1 MKKIFT
7 LLAVAAMA
15 VAANAQ
21 DNIYKSTGENVVA
34 ETVLVDNDA
43 LSVTTVYNADGKT
56 ISALTDGASE
66 FKTIDGI
73 EFPGYFQLRVN
84 ADPKGE
90 DLTGTEQ
97 SGSTPLVVVVKK
109 KLTLAVYNRRQK
121 GTNPSEGY
129 NPGDNKGLLCVNQ
142 AGLVKVTGTTSEP
155 TFDDPDNDAFGY
167 CVESF
172 VLEPGTYTLYRKGST
187 MQIYGF
193 SWTVEGGETP
203 EPAEGETVEII
214 GAGSGIFNKVFDSI
228 VIPFDFN
235 IDTKELTLKNFLGGT
250 TTVELKYTKNSSA
263 SGDNVPGTLYNAEA
277 VSGLGEKEQMQG
289 YYEVCPINGFT
300 GDFVCKV
307 DGVDFCKLENIKV
320 GVGFASTV
328 QINEDPT
335 THKKY
340 CEVLVMLGGDYSK
353 WDADKAEWVAS
364 GLNYVKIRKNVYFPE
379 DPSSLEVIEAA
390 DENAPVEY
398 YNLQG
403 VRINEPAAGQ
413 IVIRRQGAKVTKM
426 VVR

>member
-15 VAANAQ
+15 VVAKAQ
-21 DNIYKSTGENVVA
+21 DPVVLCHYEAPDFENAVGVA
-34 ETVLVDNDA
+34 
-43 LSVTTVYNADGKT
+43 
-56 ISALTDGASE
+56 
-66 FKTIDGI
+66 
-73 EFPGYFQLRVN
+73 
-84 ADPKGE
+84 
-90 DLTGTEQ
+90 
-97 SGSTPLVVVVKK
+97 
-109 KLTLAVYNRRQK
+109 
-121 GTNPSEGY
+121 
-129 NPGDNKGLLCVNQ
+129 
-142 AGLVKVTGTTSEP
+142 VTGTTVKDKEVKYDANAIKINCIQLANGYSADGVYN
-155 TFDDPDNDAFGY
+155 TNSINLTTDGGFKAGDVVTVQGFINNSDAAKRATVVIFTLNDDKTTNEVHKFEDFINARTVAGVP
-167 CVESF
+167 EKQS
-172 VLEPGTYTLYRKGST
+172 YTLEADAPALYLGRDGGT
-187 MQIYGF
+187 GCDVMFIEVVRGA
-193 SWTVEGGETP
+193 GGETP
-203 EPAEGETVEII
+203 EPAEGETVEIV
-214 GAGSGIFNKVFDSI
+214 GSGSGIFNKVFDSI

-235 IDTKELTLKNFLGGT
+235 LDTKELTLKDFLGGT
-250 TTVELKYTKNSSA
+250 TTVELKYNKNSSA

-277 VSGLGEKEQMQG
+277 VSGLGKMEQMQG

-307 DGVDFCKLENIKV
+307 DGADFCKLENIKV

-328 QINEDPT
+328 QINEDPA

-379 DPSSLEVIEAA
+379 DPSSLEAVEAA

-413 IVIRRQGAKVTKM
+413 IVIRRQGANVTKM

>member
-1 MKKIFT
+1 MKKFFT

-21 DNIYKSTGENVVA
+21 DNIYKSTGDNVPA

-43 LSVTTVYNADGKT
+43 LSVTTVYAADGKT

-66 FKTIDGI
+66 FKTIGGI
-73 EFPGYFQLRVN
+73 EFPGYFQLRVA
-84 ADPKGE
+84 ADPKGD
-90 DLTGTEQ
+90 DLTGTDNG
-97 SGSTPLVVVVKK
+97 GSTPLVVVVKQ

-121 GTNPSEGY
+121 GNDGY

-172 VLEPGTYTLYRKGST
+172 DLEPATYTLYRKGST

-203 EPAEGETVEII
+203 EPAGDELSVVPSGVSPNWQTNYDAIKGNVELDGLVMNCSGFPFADAKFSVELKIREGQENQTRPIYNVAPKTGFVETGDSINNYNVKYPTYRIENQPEEII
-214 GAGSGIFNKVFDSI
+214 LTIDGVNAVKYKN
-228 VIPFDFN
+228 FDFM
-235 IDTKELTLKNFLGGT
+235 FGT
-250 TTVELKYTKNSSA
+250 TTDAQFTPEEN
-263 SGDNVPGTLYNAEA
+263 GN
-277 VSGLGEKEQMQG
+277 G
-289 YYEVCPINGFT
+289 YYETRMLYLRGEYQQF
-300 GDFVCKV
+300 V
-307 DGVDFCKLENIKV
+307 DGAWGEVAKYQGYVYINVNVPAGEKSNI
-320 GVGFASTV
+320 
-328 QINEDPT
+328 
-335 THKKY
+335 
-340 CEVLVMLGGDYSK
+340 EVV
-353 WDADKAEWVAS
+353 
-364 GLNYVKIRKNVYFPE
+364 
-379 DPSSLEVIEAA
+379 EAA
-390 DENAPVEY
+390 VIDENAPVEY

-413 IVIRRQGAKVTKM
+413 IVIRRQGANVTKM